1 MKNQSSLGG
10 RTTNRQ
16 PEFGVN
22 RLAKVTSVKD
32 YERFG
37 RIEVI
42 FLDYSQ
48 PVPVWIIN
56 NMDRE
61 PVEGDTVLIG
71 YMDNRKDAPYMIGF
85 QRNGSYSSNFI
96 TVARDKIRVQ
106 LPVFDI
112 GVKGGL
118 AHQDVQ
124 GNLLDESKLPMRAY
138 VELSADQAVVH
149 YPADKK
155 GAASSI
161 TMTATDTTI
170 QYGTGHIKISEA
182 GFEFFHPTGSALFK
196 LPQGEMKVEKG

>member
-10 RTTNRQ
+10 RTINRQ
-16 PEFGVN
+16 PEFGAN
-22 RLAKVTSVKD
+22 RLAKVTSTKD
-32 YERFG
+32 YTKFG

-48 PVPVWIIN
+48 PVPVWVIN
-56 NMDRE
+56 NIDRE
-61 PVEGDTVLIG
+61 PVEGDTVLVG
-71 YMDNRKDAPYMIGF
+71 YMDNRKDSPYMIGF
-85 QRNGSYSSNFI
+85 QRNSSYGSNFI
-96 TVARDKIRVQ
+96 TAARDKIRVQ

-118 AHQDVQ
+118 AHQDTQ
-124 GNLLDESKLPMRAY
+124 GNLLDESKLPTRAY
-138 VELSADQAVVH
+138 VELSADKAVIH
-149 YPADKK
+149 YPADKE

-170 QYGTGHIKISEA
+170 KYGTGHIKISET

-196 LPQGEMKVEKG
+196 LPQGDMKVEKG